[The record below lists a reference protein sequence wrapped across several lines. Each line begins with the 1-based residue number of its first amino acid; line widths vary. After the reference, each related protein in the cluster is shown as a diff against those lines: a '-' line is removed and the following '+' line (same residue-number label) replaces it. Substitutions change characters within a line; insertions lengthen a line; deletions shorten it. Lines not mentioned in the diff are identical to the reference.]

1 MLSFD
6 FEGLPFSIY
15 QKSSVQWQ
23 PREEYPQRNSH
34 DYARAKMHPR
44 KNLDLRLENGVSDRP
59 TSGEVTTGQLR

>member
-6 FEGLPFSIY
+6 FEGLPFYTY
-15 QKSSVQWQ
+15 QKSSVQCH